1 MIYPIIKITKHNNI
15 SIALFDTNAESMN
28 ELFEFSMSNDRENWY
43 MFENLMY
50 MAMDNYI
57 DGFEEAL

>member
-15 SIALFDTNAESMN
+15 SITLFDTNAESMD
-28 ELFEFSMSNDRENWY
+28 ELFEFSMANDRENWY

>member
-15 SIALFDTNAESMN
+15 SIVLFDTNAESMD
-28 ELFEFSMSNDRENWY
+28 ELFEFSMANDRENWY

>member
-1 MIYPIIKITKHNNI
+1 MIYPIIKITKRNNI
-15 SIALFDTNAESMN
+15 SIALFDTNAESMD
-28 ELFEFSMSNDRENWY
+28 ELFEFSMANDRENWY

-57 DGFEEAL
+57 DGFEEAI

>member
-1 MIYPIIKITKHNNI
+1 MIYPIIKITKRNNI
-15 SIALFDTNAESMN
+15 SIALFDTNAESMD
-28 ELFEFSMSNDRENWY
+28 ELFEFSMANDRENWY